1 MARPDD
7 VELLTDVA
15 LRTDGDV
22 AADPDEVVELGSRRA
37 PRWVIGAVCAVALAG
52 IVGAVTARRESP
64 HGSAPQAR
72 TGLSPSLAPA
82 LPALDSELGKVLPL
96 DAKPVLDVA
105 VSSNRTWILQ
115 SRQLVRLPGH
125 HRVGVRG
132 VVFTDVMGEARLV
145 LDAQADRIWLV
156 ALDTPRG
163 AVVEFDLALRR
174 LRTTSSGAAISSAA
188 ALDGHLYL
196 ATAGGIAD
204 LAPGAR
210 APAALPAIA
219 GDVTELAADRTRSR
233 IVGLALGELPGAR
246 VVEFTPGGGR
256 PLLAPHALPFAKGEL
271 AVTGDGAIWAGG
283 FGPTGAVLVRLDPA
297 SLDVAAYSQVAAEL
311 GPGARLVAAGEGAV
325 WVRSGAGG
333 NALYCLDSRTGGSRQ
348 VWSSAPGVVASS
360 GGVAYLATG
369 AAAVHLPLGSCAG

>member
-1 MARPDD
+1 
-7 VELLTDVA
+7 
-15 LRTDGDV
+15 
-22 AADPDEVVELGSRRA
+22 VV
-37 PRWVIGAVCAVALAG
+37 PAV
-52 IVGAVTARRESP
+52 
-64 HGSAPQAR
+64 
-72 TGLSPSLAPA
+72 
-82 LPALDSELGKVLPL
+82 DSELGEALPL
-96 DAKPVLDVA
+96 AAKPVLDVA

-115 SRQLVRLPGH
+115 SGQLVRLPGYR
-125 HRVGVRG
+125 RVGVRG

-145 LDAQADRIWLV
+145 LDPQADRIWLV
-156 ALDTPRG
+156 VFDTPRG
-163 AVVEFDLALRR
+163 AVVEFDLALHR
-174 LRTTSSGAAISSAA
+174 LRTTSSDAAVSSAA

-233 IVGLALGELPGAR
+233 IVGLALGELGAR
-246 VVEFTPGGGR
+246 ALEFTPGGGR
-256 PLLAPHALPFAKGEL
+256 PFLAPHALPFGKGEL

-283 FGPTGAVLVRLDPA
+283 YGPSGAVLVRLDPA
-297 SLDVAAYSQVAAEL
+297 SLGVAAYSQVATEL
-311 GPGARLVAAGEGAV
+311 GPGARLVAAGDGAV

-348 VWSSAPGVVASS
+348 VWSSAPGAVASM

-369 AAAVHLPLGSCAG
+369 AAAVRLPVDTCAG